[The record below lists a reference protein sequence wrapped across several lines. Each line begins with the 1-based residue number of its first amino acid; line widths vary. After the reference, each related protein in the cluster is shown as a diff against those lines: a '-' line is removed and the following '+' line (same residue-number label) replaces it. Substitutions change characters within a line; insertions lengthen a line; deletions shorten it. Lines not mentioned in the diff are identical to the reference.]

1 MAVTRAIE
9 LRTEI
14 PGPRSREITE
24 RKERVVADPLGL
36 YLPIVIADGRGAT
49 VTDVDGNSFVDF
61 AGGVGC
67 LNVGHAH
74 PRVVAAV
81 QEQAARFFHTDFT
94 IVPYEIYV
102 EYAERLTALA
112 PFSGPTKAAF
122 FNAGTEAVE
131 NAVKFARG
139 YTRRPAV
146 IGFEGA
152 FHGRTLLSLTLT
164 SKTHPY
170 KAGLGP
176 FAPEVY
182 RVPFPDEYRGITARD
197 ALEALERALSTQVA
211 AETVAA
217 VVVEPVQ
224 GEGGFIPAPPAFL
237 EGLRAICHRE
247 GILLV
252 VDEVQSGFGRTGRM
266 FAVEHYG
273 VEPDLIT
280 VAKSMAAGLPL
291 SAVVGKAE
299 IMDSLWDNAVGGT
312 YVGNPVALAAAVA
325 VLDVF
330 EEEGL
335 VERAQHIGD
344 TIRGRMLAWQ
354 ERFDAIGD
362 VRGLGAMLAVEY
374 VEDRGTKEP
383 APGIASRVA
392 EEAAVRGLLLLKAG
406 IHSNCNRV
414 LCPLV
419 ITDAELE
426 EGLGAWRAALEVE
439 LAMAEGVALA
449 DGHGLVHRDVKPQ
462 NVLLNR
468 EGEIKVTDFGI
479 ARSLHMD
486 HGVTQTGT
494 VLGTGEYLAPEQAS
508 GKPVSAAT
516 DVYSLGVVLWELLA
530 GDVPF
535 VGENFVAV
543 ALRHVNEPA
552 PSLHERRPDVSP
564 RLDAA
569 VARALAKDPAHRF
582 PSMTAF
588 AQELRACL
596 AEVEGDAPSPP
607 DDDPAMTLVTPPTP
621 ARRAERPRTRSRR
634 RPFVWVFL
642 ALVAAGAAFAAVFF
656 VGGAGHHSGGPGGG
670 GGPSGSAVQ

>member
-61 AGGVGC
+61 TGGVGC
-67 LNVGHAH
+67 LAVGHAH

-81 QEQAARFFHTDFT
+81 QEQAARFLHTDFT

-102 EYAERLTALA
+102 EYAERLTAIA
-112 PFSGPTKAAF
+112 PFSGPVKAAF

-146 IGFEGA
+146 IAFEGG

-182 RVPFPDEYRGITARD
+182 RVPFPDEYRGISARD
-197 ALEALERALSTQVA
+197 ALDALERALSTQVA

-217 VVVEPVQ
+217 IVVEAVQ
-224 GEGGFIPAPPAFL
+224 GEGGFIVAPQEFM
-237 EGLRAICHRE
+237 EGLRAICDRE
-247 GILLV
+247 GILLA
-252 VDEVQSGFGRTGRM
+252 VDEVQTGFGRTGRM

-273 VEPDLIT
+273 IEPDLIT
-280 VAKSMAAGLPL
+280 VAKSIAGGLPL
-291 SAVVGKAE
+291 SGVLGKAE

-325 VLDVF
+325 VLDVIA
-330 EEEGL
+330 EERL
-335 VERAQHIGD
+335 VERARRIGD
-344 TIRGRMLAWQ
+344 TIRSRMLAWQ
-354 ERFDAIGD
+354 ERFAAIGD
-362 VRGLGAMLAVEY
+362 VRGIGAMLAVEY
-374 VEDRGTKEP
+374 VEDRQTKQP

-392 EEAAVRGLLLLKAG
+392 EEAAIRGLLLLKAG
-406 IHSNCNRV
+406 VHSNCNRV

-426 EGLGAWRAALEVE
+426 EGLAAWEEALEAV
-439 LAMAEGVALA
+439 LA
-449 DGHGLVHRDVKPQ
+449 
-462 NVLLNR
+462 
-468 EGEIKVTDFGI
+468 
-479 ARSLHMD
+479 
-486 HGVTQTGT
+486 
-494 VLGTGEYLAPEQAS
+494 
-508 GKPVSAAT
+508 
-516 DVYSLGVVLWELLA
+516 
-530 GDVPF
+530 
-535 VGENFVAV
+535 
-543 ALRHVNEPA
+543 
-552 PSLHERRPDVSP
+552 
-564 RLDAA
+564 
-569 VARALAKDPAHRF
+569 
-582 PSMTAF
+582 
-588 AQELRACL
+588 
-596 AEVEGDAPSPP
+596 
-607 DDDPAMTLVTPPTP
+607 
-621 ARRAERPRTRSRR
+621 
-634 RPFVWVFL
+634 
-642 ALVAAGAAFAAVFF
+642 
-656 VGGAGHHSGGPGGG
+656 
-670 GGPSGSAVQ
+670 